1 MTVASG
7 PRTDRDVRT
16 APDEDHEEVDRE
28 STPDPPGERRR
39 FPSAF
44 TVLAAVTIAVW
55 VLAFIVPTGQY
66 STDSE
71 TGRPIAGTYER
82 IDVDLG
88 FNDRLYDPFMA
99 PVNGLYGIESSETGL
114 IGPYEAGALFRAPG
128 VFRFVPA
135 VRVFSSEGLLLW
147 KECVCK

>member
-71 TGRPIAGTYER
+71 TGRPIARSEER
-82 IDVDLG
+82 
-88 FNDRLYDPFMA
+88 
-99 PVNGLYGIESSETGL
+99 
-114 IGPYEAGALFRAPG
+114 
-128 VFRFVPA
+128 
-135 VRVFSSEGLLLW
+135 RVG
-147 KECVCK
+147 KECVRTCRHGCRLYHSAHKNTKLRQ